1 MKTVNHFLVAL
12 ALVVTTLFSANV
24 SIAQEKAASLDELLK
39 LVSQAKLKES
49 KEAKQREAEFKQK
62 KSQQARALAQLKR
75 TLKNAENRSERLK
88 RNINDNELKLAE
100 KEKQLTEKLGSLQ
113 ELFGHLT
120 SAAGDLRED
129 LDSSIISAQYP
140 GRSDFIAN
148 MIEQITDPSELPSID
163 DIRRVWENMMLQMV
177 ESSKVTK
184 FSGSVVA
191 PDGSISDK
199 EIVRIGNYN
208 LMADGKYLS
217 YNLDTKR
224 IKELVKQPS
233 GLAQVSALESA
244 SSGFTQVGI
253 DPTGPR
259 GGTFLSA
266 IVLTPDQIEQ
276 WHQGGEVGYVIT
288 VLGALAVVLAIWR
301 LIYLSIVS
309 GRVRAQ
315 LKSETANTNNPLG
328 RILKVYEDDKNVD
341 VETLELRL
349 NEAIIKERPS
359 IEAWLNAIKIIAA
372 ISPLLGLLGTVTGM
386 ILTFQG
392 IMIYGAGDVA
402 GMANGISQALQ
413 TTKLGLFAAVP
424 AVLMHTV
431 VNSRATRIIH
441 IMDEQAAGIVAEK
454 AGG

>member
-1 MKTVNHFLVAL
+1 
-12 ALVVTTLFSANV
+12 
-24 SIAQEKAASLDELLK
+24 
-39 LVSQAKLKES
+39 
-49 KEAKQREAEFKQK
+49 
-62 KSQQARALAQLKR
+62 
-75 TLKNAENRSERLK
+75 
-88 RNINDNELKLAE
+88 
-100 KEKQLTEKLGSLQ
+100 
-113 ELFGHLT
+113 
-120 SAAGDLRED
+120 
-129 LDSSIISAQYP
+129 
-140 GRSDFIAN
+140 
-148 MIEQITDPSELPSID
+148 MIEQISNPSELPSIA
-163 DIRRVWENMMLQMV
+163 DIRKVWENMMQQMI
-177 ESSKVTK
+177 ESGKVVK
-184 FSGSVVA
+184 FNGSVVA

-199 EIVRIGNYN
+199 EIVRVGNYN
-208 LMADGKYLS
+208 LVADGKYLS
-217 YNLDTKR
+217 YNLNTKR

-233 GLAQVSALESA
+233 GLAQVSALQSA
-244 SSGFTQVGI
+244 NSGFTQMGI

-266 IVLTPDQIEQ
+266 IVLTPTQVDQ
-276 WHQGGEVGYVIT
+276 WHQGGMVGYVIT
-288 VLGALAVVLAIWR
+288 ALGALAVLLAIWR

-315 LKSETANTNNPLG
+315 LKSDTANTNNPLG
-328 RILKVYEDDKNVD
+328 RILKVYEDDKTVD

-402 GMANGISQALQ
+402 GMADGISQALQ